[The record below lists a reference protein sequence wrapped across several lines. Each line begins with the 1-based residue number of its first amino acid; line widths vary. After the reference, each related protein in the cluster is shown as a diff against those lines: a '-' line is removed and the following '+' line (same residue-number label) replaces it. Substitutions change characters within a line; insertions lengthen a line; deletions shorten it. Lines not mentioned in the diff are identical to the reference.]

1 MNQMI
6 PSSEK
11 VARILNPEWIQD
23 GVLMHEAYHLRV
35 GETYISV
42 NRPSVSSYDNDVS
55 DFVRNHPSF
64 SYEGDKYKRSLLG
77 VDDIRN
83 INVVFEGI
91 EAHVNVEVEPR
102 DVHYKS
108 HAGIFIY
115 LDNEGLQGDRIGFF
129 KPLPA
134 NISASP
140 FQLRV
145 QGRLLKLARQHFVR
159 LT

>member
-108 HAGIFIY
+108 HAGIFTRFE
-115 LDNEGLQGDRIGFF
+115 N
-129 KPLPA
+129 K
-134 NISASP
+134 NIKNGQLVDVHAEKMVSADS
-140 FQLRV
+140 V
-145 QGRLLKLARQHFVR
+145 LLEVRMSLLEISSLEECKLSD
-159 LT
+159 